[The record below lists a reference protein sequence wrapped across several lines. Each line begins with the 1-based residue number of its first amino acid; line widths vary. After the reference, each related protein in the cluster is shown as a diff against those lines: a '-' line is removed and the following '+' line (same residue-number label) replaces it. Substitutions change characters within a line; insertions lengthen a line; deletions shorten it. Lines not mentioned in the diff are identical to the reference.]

1 MSHPIRMHI
10 IKEEGT
16 QRSVVV
22 VLLLLLQEV
31 VLVPT
36 LMATLIMNSAMV
48 LATSVIRPSTKP
60 SRRQKPV
67 RVEVPPQIHGRLLLQ
82 LPSADGRHKRHKRP
96 SLPVWTDVT
105 SYKQLSAI

>member
-22 VLLLLLQEV
+22 VLLLLLLLQEV

-36 LMATLIMNSAMV
+36 LMATLIMSSAMV

-60 SRRQKPV
+60 SRRQKPM
-67 RVEVPPQIHGRLLLQ
+67 RVEVLPQMHGRLLLQ
-82 LPSADGRHKRHKRP
+82 LPSADGRHKRP

-105 SYKQLSAI
+105 SYPQHSVI